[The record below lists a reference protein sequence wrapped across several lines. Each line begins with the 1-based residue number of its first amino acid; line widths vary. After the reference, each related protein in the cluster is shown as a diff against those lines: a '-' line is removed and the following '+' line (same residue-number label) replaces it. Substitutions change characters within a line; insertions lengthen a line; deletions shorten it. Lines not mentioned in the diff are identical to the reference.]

1 MTTGTPAHT
10 VLIVD
15 DQRVVLR
22 VFAQVLEGAGYR
34 VLLADSADAALDSVR
49 RDVPDAILIDLT
61 MPYVNGMGLLYRLR
75 DIAPQIPM
83 AMITGMRTVGDETR
97 EGLQALG
104 IALHFK
110 PLSPP
115 QIEELVGTLVAKRR
129 A

>member
-1 MTTGTPAHT
+1 MTPGAPAHT

-34 VLLADSADAALDSVR
+34 VQVADSADAALDSVR

-75 DIAPQIPM
+75 EIAPRIPM
-83 AMITGMRTVGDETR
+83 AMITGMPNVGEETR
-97 EGLQALG
+97 EELRALG
-104 IALHFK
+104 VALHFK
-110 PLSPP
+110 PLTPL
-115 QIEELVGTLVAKRR
+115 QIEELVRQLLL
-129 A
+129 

>member
-1 MTTGTPAHT
+1 MTTGASAHT

-34 VLLADSADAALDSVR
+34 VLLADSADAAIESVR
-49 RDVPDAILIDLT
+49 RDAPDAILIDLT

-83 AMITGMRTVGDETR
+83 AMITGMPNVADETR
-97 EGLQALG
+97 DELRTLG
-104 IALHFK
+104 ITLHIK
-110 PLSPP
+110 PLTPL
-115 QIEELVGTLVAKRR
+115 QIEELVGRLLGG
-129 A
+129 